1 MNTVLPLRK
10 SFFVTGTDTDVG
22 KTLAVCALLR
32 AAAAAG
38 HSTAGMKPLAAGGTQ
53 TAEGLRNEDA
63 LRLQEASTL
72 KLSYDE
78 VNPVCLP
85 EPASPH
91 IAAALAQRR
100 VRVERLAGFC
110 QGVLALRANLTLLE
124 GAGGWRVPLNEREF
138 MSDLARQLQ
147 LPVILVVGMRL
158 GCLNHALLTGEA
170 IARDGLRVAGWI
182 ANRIDPHM
190 EHYERNRDTLRDAL
204 PVPLLA
210 EFPWFGGADPAAH
223 AARHV
228 ALDQLLQA

>member
-1 MNTVLPLRK
+1 MSAVRK

-22 KTLAVCALLR
+22 KTLAACAMLR

-38 HSTAGMKPLAAGGTQ
+38 HSTVGMKPLAAGGVQ

-63 LRLQEASTL
+63 LQLHAASTL
-72 KLSYDE
+72 QLSYDE
-78 VNPVCLP
+78 INPVCMP

-91 IAAALAQRR
+91 IAAELAQRK

-110 QGVLALRANLTLLE
+110 HGVLSMRANLTLLE

-138 MSDLARQLQ
+138 MSDLAKQLK

-170 IARDGLRVAGWI
+170 IVRDGLRVAGWI
-182 ANRIDPHM
+182 ANRVTPHM
-190 EHYERNRDTLRDAL
+190 EHYERNRDTLQDWFN
-204 PVPLLA
+204 VPLLG
-210 EFPWFGGADPAAH
+210 EIPWLDGTDH
-223 AARHV
+223 AAQAARYI
-228 ALDQLLQA
+228 ALDHLLQS

>member
-1 MNTVLPLRK
+1 MRGV
-10 SFFVTGTDTDVG
+10 FVTGTDTGVG
-22 KTLAVCALLR
+22 KTLATCALLH

-38 HSTAGMKPLAAGGTQ
+38 HSAVGIKPLAAGAVQ
-53 TAEGLRNEDA
+53 SADGLRNDDA
-63 LRLQEASTL
+63 LQLQAASTL
-72 KLSYDE
+72 RLSYE
-78 VNPVCLP
+78 EINPVCLP
-85 EPASPH
+85 DAASPH

-110 QGVLALRANLTLLE
+110 HGVLALRANLTLFE

-138 MSDLARQLQ
+138 MSDLVKQLQ

-170 IARDGLRVAGWI
+170 IVRDGLRLAGWI

-190 EHYERNRDTLRDAL
+190 EHYERNRATLSD
-204 PVPLLA
+204 
-210 EFPWFGGADPAAH
+210 WFGMPPLADIPHGTGPDPARM
-223 AARHV
+223 AASCV